1 MKNYPKMNFKLL
13 SSLLIKLISK
23 KIMVFPFYHIVS
35 DDKIPHVKYLYRVK
49 NIKEFKNDLDFFLKY
64 FVPISLLELY
74 NFLYNEKEIPSNSLI
89 LTFDDG
95 FRECYDIIA
104 PILKEKG
111 ITASF
116 FLNTD
121 FIDNRNLF
129 YRCKLSLILDKLES
143 INKKD
148 LELQKNIQE
157 ILNTNET
164 LYNLKKEL
172 YNIDYN
178 KHYLLNRIAK
188 EIDLDFSEYLKKI
201 KPYLT
206 SKQIQE
212 LLSEGFFIGAHSK
225 DHPPFKSLS
234 LYDQIK
240 QTEESIFFLKKKYNI
255 KHSFFAFPFNDEN
268 ITEKYFNKLKNI
280 VDIFFGTGGFG
291 YDLNISCFQRLPM
304 ELPIIHPQKIFLK
317 YYFKYLNKKL
327 FNPKK

>member
-1 MKNYPKMNFKLL
+1 MNFKLF
-13 SSLLIKLISK
+13 SSTFIKLISK
-23 KIMVFPFYHIVS
+23 KIMVFPFYHIIS

-49 NIKEFKNDLDFFLKY
+49 NIKEFKHDLDFFLKY
-64 FVPISLLELY
+64 FVPISLTELY
-74 NFLYNEKEIPSNSLI
+74 DFLYNEKEIPSNSLI

-129 YRCKLSLILDKLES
+129 FRCKLSLILDKLEF

-148 LELQKNIQE
+148 TNIQE
-157 ILNTNET
+157 KIYEILKPNIKE
-164 LYNLKKEL
+164 YNLKKEL

-178 KHYLLNRIAK
+178 KHYLLDHIAK
-188 EIDLDFSEYLKKI
+188 EIDLDFSEYLKRI

-206 SKQIQE
+206 SRQIE
-212 LLSEGFFIGAHSK
+212 KLLSDGFYIGSHSK
-225 DHPPFKSLS
+225 DHPSFEFLS
-234 LYDQIK
+234 LNEQIH

-255 KHSFFAFPFNDEN
+255 KHSFFAFPFNDKN
-268 ITEKYFNKLKNI
+268 ITKTYFDIAKNV

-291 YDLNISCFQRLPM
+291 YDPNISCFQRLPM
-304 ELPIIHPQKIFLK
+304 ELPIIYPDKIFLK

-327 FNPKK
+327 FYHKK